1 MTTIHNPKIL
11 VPLDFSRCSEYAL
24 EYAKAIVKPLHGSLH
39 LLHVIE
45 PPVAHSDWGYTF
57 ERAEVANSSERAG
70 VAMAKEL
77 ETLEKEG
84 FTASSEIMTGTPYY
98 AIASYADERGM
109 DLLIISTHG
118 RHGFQRFLMGSTT
131 ERVLR
136 TVHCP
141 VLSVHPPREYLEAN
155 EPKPKK
161 IEE

>member
-1 MTTIHNPKIL
+1 MTIIHNPKIL

-24 EYAKAIVKPLHGSLH
+24 EYAKAIVKQLHGSLH

-45 PPVAHSDWGYTF
+45 TPVAHSDWGYTF
-57 ERAEVANSSERAG
+57 ERAEVAHTSERVEA
-70 VAMAKEL
+70 AMKKEVENL
-77 ETLEKEG
+77 AKEG

-118 RHGFQRFLMGSTT
+118 RHGFQRMLLGSTT

-136 TVHCP
+136 TVRCP

-155 EPKPKK
+155 EPNKSD
-161 IEE
+161 E